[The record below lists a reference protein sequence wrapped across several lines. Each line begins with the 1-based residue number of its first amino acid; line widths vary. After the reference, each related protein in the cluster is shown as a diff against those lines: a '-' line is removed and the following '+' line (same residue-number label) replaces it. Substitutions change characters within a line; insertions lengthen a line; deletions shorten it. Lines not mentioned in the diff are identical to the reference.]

1 MYAFCNL
8 HDVSWGTKG
17 DVSASPLPSV
27 TKRPTLILEQADSSV
42 VYHHLPADGHYL
54 DEYYL
59 EQKQSIAPKVVY
71 ERSYQFAV
79 EDGLKSF
86 RTAFLLCWLALNGAL
101 VMTILN
107 IPEVSILE
115 VTPDGG
121 KGYLY
126 VGTVLW
132 ANAGIT
138 IFQFLFTLSYAIRK
152 YATGVYSFVLR
163 RMRRRGPVA

>member
-8 HDVSWGTKG
+8 HDISWGTKG
-17 DVSASPLPSV
+17 SESALRLPSV
-27 TKRPTLILEQADSSV
+27 FKRPKLIEAQADSSV
-42 VYHHLPADGHYL
+42 VYHHLPADGRYL
-54 DEYYL
+54 DEYYF
-59 EQKQSIAPKVVY
+59 EQKRSIASELVHK
-71 ERSYQFAV
+71 RSYEFVV
-79 EDGLKSF
+79 EDGFRSF
-86 RTAFLLCWLALNGAL
+86 RTTFLLCWLALNGAL

-115 VTPDGG
+115 VTSDGG

-126 VGTVLW
+126 IGAVLW

-152 YATGVYSFVLR
+152 YAMGVYSFVLR
-163 RMRRRGPVA
+163 RMRPRGPGA